1 MIQKTREIKIYY
13 HLHIKYS
20 FKNTII
26 YLTKNN
32 GELIK
37 QWSTKSLKKIEKR
50 KNTPYNIQLLC
61 SQIYKYLK
69 TKKINYFKLILFGK
83 KNYKRKFIF
92 RNLKIRKFKV
102 FSVHDHTPIS
112 YNGCRPKKQRRK

>member
-1 MIQKTREIKIYY
+1 MIGKKNETKIFF
-13 HLHIKYS
+13 HLHVKYS

-69 TKKINYFKLILFGK
+69 IKKFNNFKLILFGK

-92 RNLKIRKFKV
+92 KNLKIKKFRV
-102 FSVHDHTPIS
+102 LSVYDHTPIS
-112 YNGCRPKKQRRK
+112 YNGCRPKKQHRK